1 MWKNSSTMRH
11 YGCPI
16 RPVCGAYKNVIGF
29 SIDKTNLSLYP
40 GNNVPIIPSFTP
52 LTATEQG
59 IIWTSDDPTVA
70 SVSANGTVRALKE
83 GYTRITARTME
94 GGFEATCLVTVNSFV
109 APDVVDMGLSVKWA
123 SFNLGAS
130 KPEEYGSYYSWGMTE
145 ITEYSQNYYKWYDRG
160 RYVKYGDDDNL
171 RTLELEDDVANVKL
185 GNGWRMPTISEW
197 DELLNPSN
205 CKWEWII
212 VNGIKGYKVT
222 SKKAGYTNSSIFL
235 PAAGGCGYLYFSM
248 LGESARYW
256 ASTMNLATRTRN
268 ADYLYFN
275 ESRAELS
282 NGVKYLGQPIRPVK
296 Q

>member
-1 MWKNSSTMRH
+1 MTDST
-11 YGCPI
+11 
-16 RPVCGAYKNVIGF
+16 NVIAKIINVGKAATVKNDAVNID
-29 SIDKTNLSLYP
+29 IDKLEVFKDVNGIVNPSPIDESDPEYISLR
-40 GNNVPIIPSFTP
+40 
-52 LTATEQG
+52 
-59 IIWTSDDPTVA
+59 D
-70 SVSANGTVRALKE
+70 
-83 GYTRITARTME
+83 
-94 GGFEATCLVTVNSFV
+94 
-109 APDVVDMGLSVKWA
+109 
-123 SFNLGAS
+123 
-130 KPEEYGSYYSWGMTE
+130 
-145 ITEYSQNYYKWYDRG
+145 
-160 RYVKYGDDDNL
+160 
-171 RTLELEDDVANVKL
+171 
-185 GNGWRMPTISEW
+185 
-197 DELLNPSN
+197 LNPSN